1 MIAPCGMPD
10 KDHKVGCNKKKSMLL
25 LKNAFLDRIGAHT
38 LLFPSYFCVSN
49 PTPPLP
55 SHYTSEG
62 DEITTEKR
70 NNTTERERE
79 RENEGQ
85 KRPEEWTEVAT
96 VMCIIIR
103 SLSVNGVTDH
113 QCSVIGQLTTDCT
126 VCNLLVTHSLNTEH
140 VKIFRRI
147 ARGLVHLLLK
157 GRPPP
162 PLLGVQKV
170 C

>member
-1 MIAPCGMPD
+1 
-10 KDHKVGCNKKKSMLL
+10 MLL

-79 RENEGQ
+79 RMRERE
-85 KRPEEWTEVAT
+85 RRAEET
-96 VMCIIIR
+96 R
-103 SLSVNGVTDH
+103 GVNG
-113 QCSVIGQLTTDCT
+113 SS
-126 VCNLLVTHSLNTEH
+126 NSY
-140 VKIFRRI
+140 
-147 ARGLVHLLLK
+147 VHYY
-157 GRPPP
+157 PV
-162 PLLGVQKV
+162 PLG
-170 C
+170 